1 MCIHGRVV
9 TCMIAKTVDARVL
22 YFLISSP
29 ELRSGL
35 SVITTMN
42 VITMNDYNYN
52 SNNYGLSVITTIT
65 VITMNDCWSCYIIKK
80 AVQRKSCRQRFYCYI
95 NCGVLIGLS
104 TPKL

>member
-1 MCIHGRVV
+1 MFIHGRVV
-9 TCMIAKTVDARVL
+9 TCMIANTVDARVL

-29 ELRSGL
+29 ELRKGL

-65 VITMNDCWSCYIIKK
+65 VITMNDCWSGYIIKK
-80 AVQRKSCRQRFYCYI
+80 TVQRKSCR
-95 NCGVLIGLS
+95 
-104 TPKL
+104 